1 MMDWLSKLQPKY
13 PGKEI
18 TSDDINEL
26 QEAIQKAFGEIYTQ
40 NDAWF
45 ELFCLFVLQQQ
56 GEVNALF
63 IDRLQDES
71 FFNVAKM
78 KHLGYDELTK
88 SIGFL
93 DKSAY
98 EGTAVTKMIVSP
110 TEKNI
115 RHILLI
121 TNEYKPERTE
131 ILYEISHDGENYIPI
146 TPNGYTPI
154 TLEQP
159 KPCVYLRIKM
169 KRSSTSQSPKL
180 YSWALL
186 YQDDYYSYRYV
197 DDGITTNIESDWDG
211 TIVE

>member
-1 MMDWLSKLQPKY
+1 MDWLSKLQPKY

-18 TSDDINEL
+18 KSDDINEL

-40 NDAWF
+40 NDTWF

-78 KHLGYDELTK
+78 KNLGYDKLTK

-93 DKSAY
+93 NESAY
-98 EGTAVTKMIVSP
+98 EGTAVTKTIVSP

-121 TNEYKPERTE
+121 TNEYKPEGTE
-131 ILYEISHDGENYIPI
+131 ILYEISHDGENYVSI

-159 KPCVYLRIKM
+159 KPCVYLKIKM
-169 KRSSTSQSPKL
+169 KRSSTLHSPKL

-186 YQDDYYSYRYV
+186 YQDDYYAYRYV
-197 DDGITTNIESDWDG
+197 DDGITTNIESGWDG

>member
-26 QEAIQKAFGEIYTQ
+26 QETIQKAFGEIYTQ

-98 EGTAVTKMIVSP
+98 EGTAATKMIVSP

-146 TPNGYTPI
+146 TPNGDTPI